1 MFDLLRPFYFVRDL
15 ISFFRF
21 LQTGMAEV
29 RDGRRTGLVVDV
41 WTLFFK
47 AVLNKTQKPVVA
59 TPPAGPQEYNEEV
72 SVL

>member
-15 ISFFRF
+15 ISFFCF

-29 RDGRRTGLVVDV
+29 REGLVVGV

-59 TPPAGPQEYNEEV
+59 TPPAGPREYNEEV